1 MFLQVNFLCTNIDH
15 DSENRSVLI
24 FIKSGSLTGCLP
36 ILPIV
41 NCKIVL
47 YRELKI
53 FKTASDKRLQKI
65 VLTQT

>member
-1 MFLQVNFLCTNIDH
+1 MFLQVNFIYTNIDH

-36 ILPIV
+36 ILPIF
-41 NCKIVL
+41 NNKTVL

-53 FKTASDKRLQKI
+53 FKTASVERLKKI